1 MEHANI
7 REASNDR
14 WFNVINYT
22 VLTLFLIIVMYPL
35 VFIVSASFSS
45 PDAVISGKVWL
56 WPVQPTLDGYAA
68 VFKHKL
74 IWSSFRNSVIY
85 TVLGTAINV
94 ALTIMAAYP
103 LARRD
108 LYGKNAVMLL
118 LVFTTMFSGGLIP
131 SYLLV
136 KDLGMLNTIW
146 SMILPGALSVFNVII
161 TRTYFKTTIPEELL
175 EAAQLDGCNDFKF
188 VWNVVIPLSGPII
201 AVITLYS
208 AVGYWNQ
215 YFNALIYLKQ
225 PSLYPLQLVLR
236 DILVQNEVDPAMLS
250 DLGQEA
256 NREGLRA
263 LLKYSLIV
271 VSSLPLMM
279 IYPFVQ
285 KHFVKGVMIGSLKG

>member
-56 WPVQPTLDGYAA
+56 WPVQPTLDGYEA

-85 TVLGTAINV
+85 TVLGTVINV

-146 SMILPGALSVFNVII
+146 SMILPGAMSVFNVII

-236 DILVQNEVDPAMLS
+236 EILVQNEVDPAMLS